1 MLYAVVFYRY
11 YSKQRLRKS
20 MDVRDRAR
28 SDLYLAQLRS
38 QSAPN
43 TPGFGPLSPS
53 FQQHMKS
60 PRFPPSVYNTNSSSA
75 AEEGFAGPGTR
86 FVEAK
91 PEGSNFAKP
100 FALQPPPIKIHS
112 ATPKTPQNGFEF
124 PAPRKER
131 VIEHVAAAPGEQ
143 QYAAVPIPGA
153 YASPLNRSGHV
164 QPQHTRFGSVGEA
177 ITSDRKVESPPGSPR
192 R

>member
-1 MLYAVVFYRY
+1 
-11 YSKQRLRKS
+11 

-53 FQQHMKS
+53 YSQHMKS
-60 PRFPPSVYNTNSSSA
+60 PCFPPSVYNTSPS
-75 AEEGFAGPGTR
+75 AEEGFAPGAQ

-91 PEGSNFAKP
+91 SNAVLNSKP
-100 FALQPPPIKIHS
+100 FALQPPPIKVHA
-112 ATPKTPQNGFEF
+112 ATPKVEQTGFGRAASP
-124 PAPRKER
+124 PAER
-131 VIEHVAAAPGEQ
+131 RIVHVEAAPGEQ

-153 YASPLNRSGHV
+153 YASPLNSPGMV
-164 QPQHTRFGSVGEA
+164 QPQHQRFGSVGQA
-177 ITSDRKVESPPGSPR
+177 ITSERRIESPPGSPR
-192 R
+192 GWN